1 MMCPRCKEDL
11 AISEILD
18 QKIETCRSCG
28 GMWFDKNQ
36 LNDLLVEIDGDVESC
51 SIDDNPHAD
60 NYPTIRCQRCADID
74 MKKVNFLDYSNII
87 LDYCESCGGFWLD
100 KDELS
105 MMEDYIHKVE
115 EGSHRVR
122 DRSAFHLL
130 ARLSEIAY
138 SLFK

>member
-51 SIDDNPHAD
+51 SIDDNPTND
-60 NYPTIRCQRCADID
+60 N
-74 MKKVNFLDYSNII
+74 
-87 LDYCESCGGFWLD
+87 
-100 KDELS
+100 
-105 MMEDYIHKVE
+105 
-115 EGSHRVR
+115 
-122 DRSAFHLL
+122 
-130 ARLSEIAY
+130 
-138 SLFK
+138 